1 MTISLTMNFT
11 LLTKSFMTQ
20 TWPMMRK

>member
-1 MTISLTMNFT
+1 MTMSLTMNFT